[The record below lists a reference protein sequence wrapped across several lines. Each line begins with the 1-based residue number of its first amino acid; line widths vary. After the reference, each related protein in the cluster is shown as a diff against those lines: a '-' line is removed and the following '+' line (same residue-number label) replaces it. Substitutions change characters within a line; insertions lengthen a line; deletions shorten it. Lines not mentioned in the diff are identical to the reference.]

1 MKHQRLLIAIAAAL
15 FVAPA
20 AFAQIVTLVRAVE
33 LSPSNIIMPAS
44 VNGMVTFRPC
54 AGECDTEY
62 DRARLTAETQFVLDG
77 KQVRFADFSRDFGVA
92 RKSRDGYA
100 LISVDT
106 KTRTVKR
113 IEISR

>member
-1 MKHQRLLIAIAAAL
+1 MKHRKHLIAIAAAL
-15 FVAPA
+15 VVAPA
-20 AFAQIVTLVRAVE
+20 AFAQMVTLVRAVE

-54 AGECDTEY
+54 AGECDTDY
-62 DRARLTAETQFVLDG
+62 DRARLTSETQFFLDG
-77 KQVRFADFSRDFGVA
+77 KQVRFADFSRDFSSV
-92 RKSRDGYA
+92 RKSGDAYA

-113 IEISR
+113 IEITR